1 MSQRAI
7 NTNHQACEQRI
18 GYVFTEPRLL
28 EEALT
33 HASGADNRLVSN
45 ERLEFLGDAIL
56 GWYVCERVFHEFPEA
71 LEGDLTK
78 LKSVIVSRQ
87 TCARISR
94 AMGFEEFLILGKGMT
109 TSPQVPMSVLADV
122 FESLVAAIYLD
133 GGKDAIWTFLDRVM
147 SDEIGKT
154 VAGEV
159 GSNYKS
165 LLQQFAQREHGVTPS
180 YILVEETGPDHSKSF
195 QIAAQVGKH
204 RFPAAWGKSKKESE
218 QRAAQN
224 AICSLRGD
232 PVPHA
237 ATAGSYVPEEEGTEG
252 EAAGF
257 HGESFAH
264 GPADP

>member
-1 MSQRAI
+1 MAQHNPNANHRAC
-7 NTNHQACEQRI
+7 QQRI

-33 HASGADNRLVSN
+33 HASGADSRLVSN

-147 SDEIGKT
+147 EDEIGKT

-180 YILVEETGPDHSKSF
+180 YVLVEERGPDHSKTF
-195 QIAAQVGKH
+195 KVAAQVGKR
-204 RFPAAWGKSKKESE
+204 RFPSAWGKSKKDSE

-224 AICSLRGD
+224 AICTLRGD
-232 PVPHA
+232 PAPYA
-237 ATAGSYVPEEEGTEG
+237 ADEESPSPEAGTFD
-252 EAAGF
+252 AAPQ
-257 HGESFAH
+257 HSVDE
-264 GPADP
+264 